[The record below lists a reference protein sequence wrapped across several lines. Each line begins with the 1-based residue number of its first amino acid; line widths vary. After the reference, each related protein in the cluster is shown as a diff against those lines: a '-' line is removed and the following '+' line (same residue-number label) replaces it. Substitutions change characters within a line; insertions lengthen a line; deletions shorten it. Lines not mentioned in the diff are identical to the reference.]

1 MKTNAL
7 WFACW
12 VFCSGAACAET
23 PRMHLWI
30 TQSIAGLSDV
40 SVCRLPTA
48 DSSVVQ
54 PAPPNISVMLTE
66 HDVAAWNN
74 QTGVWSLEAHR
85 FPNQKVAWQL
95 VDHCFV
101 LAIDGK
107 QVSSGVVLWKH
118 SARLTKIPTL
128 LVSTRHHALV
138 LQLASGNKNPIELI
152 HQGELAAI
160 LQK

>member
-1 MKTNAL
+1 
-7 WFACW
+7 
-12 VFCSGAACAET
+12 
-23 PRMHLWI
+23 MHLWI

-48 DSSVVQ
+48 DSIE
-54 PAPPNISVMLTE
+54 PPNIGPMLTE
-66 HDVAAWNN
+66 HDVAEWND
-74 QTGVWSLEAHR
+74 QTGVWRLEEHR
-85 FPNQKVAWQL
+85 FPNQKAGWRL

-128 LVSTRHHALV
+128 LVSTWHHALV
-138 LQLASGNKNPIELI
+138 LQLASGSKRPIELI